1 MADNSVSSKE
11 NSGQASLLAVFPDL
25 MPAADAIDKLRA
37 LGLSDDHMNV
47 ISGIPATEAML
58 GRPSQWTNV
67 PRLAGG
73 GAILGFFGG
82 AFLTFVTP
90 YLYPVPIQVGPQATI
105 PGPPTFVV
113 LFELTML
120 GMLLSTFLGVF
131 LDSYFPNYRPMEY
144 VKEVSDGKI
153 AVFFI
158 CPEVNKE
165 KFTKAMIALGAEK
178 VEVAEVEHL

>member
-1 MADNSVSSKE
+1 MADNISRKEHSGSV
-11 NSGQASLLAVFPDL
+11 SLLAVFPDL
-25 MPAADAIDKLRA
+25 EPAADAIDHLRS

-47 ISGIPATEAML
+47 ISGIPVTEAML

-73 GAILGFFGG
+73 GAVLGFLGG
-82 AFLTFVTP
+82 AFLMYGVP
-90 YLYPVPIQVGPQATI
+90 YLYPYPIQVGTQAAI
-105 PGPPTFVV
+105 PGPPTVVV
-113 LFELTML
+113 LFEITML

-158 CPEVNKE
+158 CPVESKD
-165 KFTKAMIALGAEK
+165 KFTKAMTALGAEK